1 MEITMKVRDFNS
13 VAREL
18 LTNWSEMRGR
28 IHAPGKTVYG
38 VISLKKRFEETYETM
53 AQTMVSIVESNG
65 GHLEQDGSFAFDD
78 EHRPEIDR
86 LMQEFHNSDI
96 TISATPVVLRAE
108 DELPAELIEIFFD
121 FIQYQE

>member
-18 LTNWSEMRGR
+18 LTNWSEMRNR
-28 IHAPGKTVYG
+28 IHAPGKTVYD

-65 GHLEQDGSFAFDD
+65 GHLEQDGSFVFDD

-86 LMQEFHNSDI
+86 LMTEFHNSDI
-96 TISATPVVLRAE
+96 SISASPVTLRAE
-108 DELPAELIEIFFD
+108 DELPPELIEIFFD
-121 FIQYQE
+121 FIRYAE